1 MKASLARKLAEEIVN
16 VLKYN
21 PDLSH
26 DDKIL
31 SVELRLENLIHDVER
46 AAAEAHK
53 RQEEN
58 KVIIDD
64 RPQDIAPLAELMLA
78 HQAQRGPA
86 N

>member
-1 MKASLARKLAEEIVN
+1 MKASLARKLAEEIIN

-21 PDLSH
+21 PDLSY
-26 DDKIL
+26 DDKVL
-31 SVELRLENLIHDVER
+31 SGELRLDNLINDVER

-64 RPQDIAPLAELMLA
+64 RPQDIAPLAELMIA
-78 HQAQRGPA
+78 RQAQRGPS